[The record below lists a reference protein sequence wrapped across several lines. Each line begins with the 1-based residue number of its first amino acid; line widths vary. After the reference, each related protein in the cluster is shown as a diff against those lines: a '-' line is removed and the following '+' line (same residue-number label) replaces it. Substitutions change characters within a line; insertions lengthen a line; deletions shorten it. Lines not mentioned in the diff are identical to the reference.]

1 MLGHSRQSSKL
12 ESEDLAFPP
21 SLVGCGRESV
31 AFIKL
36 TPQAMCWFVLELPW
50 CRDHPIFKMKKL
62 SLGEKV
68 PRFKVAQ
75 LGLESVW
82 LPSPCC
88 SCSGGRPKHNCLQ
101 LLVLLWKVETDKIG
115 QGSGSQILTW
125 LKFSNL
131 NQPSRWLPRI
141 IWRAG

>member
-31 AFIKL
+31 AFIKFP
-36 TPQAMCWFVLELPW
+36 PQAICCFVLELPW

-62 SLGEKV
+62 SLGEKA

-75 LGLESVW
+75 LGLESDCQVPVALVEEGGQNK
-82 LPSPCC
+82 LPPALGPAMK
-88 SCSGGRPKHNCLQ
+88 GGDR
-101 LLVLLWKVETDKIG
+101 
-115 QGSGSQILTW
+115 
-125 LKFSNL
+125 
-131 NQPSRWLPRI
+131 
-141 IWRAG
+141 